1 MKTKFAIAAA
11 LAAMLASPALAAP
24 PKHRAP
30 VSNDTEAYG
39 AALTA
44 RPYANRSDFSMFGNR
59 VIGEDPD
66 PNIRSQ
72 MQHDPVPSE
81 Y

>member
-1 MKTKFAIAAA
+1 MKTKLAITVA
-11 LAAMLASPALAAP
+11 LATVLASPAFAAV
-24 PKHRAP
+24 PKHHAP
-30 VSNDTEAYG
+30 SADTMESYGQSNERYVT
-39 AALTA
+39 
-44 RPYANRSDFSMFGNR
+44 RPSDAVTFGNR

-72 MQHDPVPSE
+72 MQHDPTPSE